1 MKVHPLKGCS
11 RYLLCTSCLTSFS
24 VYFSYKNNFHWTF
37 FGSTCI
43 LLTSLNH
50 WRKPELGFRRKLD
63 IFTVTS
69 TISIQTLKFSKLRY
83 FKEYLILLTAGF
95 LFYPIANKVKNKKI
109 SAVCHS
115 MIHILGNIA
124 TCLVLINGKNI

>member
-1 MKVHPLKGCS
+1 MKQHTLHNEP
-11 RYLLCTSCLTSFS
+11 RYLMYSSCLTSFS
-24 VYFSYKNNFHWTF
+24 VYYAYKNKYYTNFVTTGILF
-37 FGSTCI
+37 F
-43 LLTSLNH
+43 TSINH

-69 TISIQTLKFSKLRY
+69 TISIQTIKFSKLRY
-83 FKEYLILLTAGF
+83 FKEYLMLLTTGF
-95 LFYPIANKVKNKKI
+95 LFYPVANKVKNKKW

-124 TCLVLINGKNI
+124 TCLIIKLFRLF